1 MSKFWDDPLS
11 TTSNSA
17 SKDTDS
23 TAKDSG
29 KSKPVAG
36 APDVE
41 GALSKVTATTVA
53 HTPPASS
60 SIQPVKAEN
69 KRVVN
74 GETDVNQLAPFKY
87 PWAWKFFIN
96 ANKNQW
102 SPLDIK
108 LHQDVLDYNN
118 TLNDDEKHVYKN
130 VMSYLTTSGILAMR
144 NIGLGLMEKMTA
156 PELQIYQA
164 RQIYEEALHTS
175 AYQQCIEAI
184 GLDQGELYNRYRLIP
199 EIDQKIQMTNR
210 HLSTVMRP
218 DIDLNDKAELENFT
232 MAYLFFSAV
241 FEGCWLYHGFSPI
254 FSLQRRGL
262 MKGTAE
268 QLQFIM
274 RDKAMHCAFGIRAV
288 RQIIEENNVKLD
300 PVKIRN
306 MWDEAE
312 AVESKYVNFLFKNP
326 IQGYSAEEHM
336 EQHRYLANQR
346 ARELGLQQP
355 FPGAQCALPW
365 LDKQANP
372 TNETDHHDA
381 NANEHEGGSL
391 SWD

>member
-11 TTSNSA
+11 TTSNTGSTE
-17 SKDTDS
+17 KGLDNPVVGTPEVEDTPLQVS
-23 TAKDSG
+23 
-29 KSKPVAG
+29 
-36 APDVE
+36 
-41 GALSKVTATTVA
+41 ATTDA
-53 HTPPASS
+53 AEPLPPGFDPL
-60 SIQPVKAEN
+60 SIEPVRAED

-96 ANKNQW
+96 ANKNHW

-108 LHQDVLDYNN
+108 MGQDVTDYNN
-118 TLNDDEKHVYKN
+118 TLTDDERHVFKN
-130 VMSYLTTSGILAMR
+130 VLSYLTTSGILAMR

-175 AYQQCIEAI
+175 AYQHCAETI

-199 EIDQKIQMTNR
+199 EIDQKIQMANR
-210 HLSTVMRP
+210 HLDKVMRP
-218 DIDLNDKAELENFT
+218 DIDLNDKDELENFT
-232 MAYLFFSAV
+232 LSYLFFSAV
-241 FEGCWLYHGFSPI
+241 FEGCWLYNGFSPI

-268 QLQFIM
+268 QMQYIM
-274 RDKAMHCAFGIRAV
+274 RDKAMHCSFGIRAV
-288 RQIIEENNVKLD
+288 RQIIEENKVKLD
-300 PVKIRN
+300 PVKVRN

-312 AVESKYVNFLFKNP
+312 AAESAYVNFLLKQP
-326 IQGYSAEEHM
+326 IEGYTANDHM
-336 EQHRYLANQR
+336 EQHRYLSNQR
-346 ARELGLQQP
+346 ARELGIQEP
-355 FPGAQCALPW
+355 FPGAECALPW
-365 LDKQANP
+365 LDKQLNP
-372 TNETDHHDA
+372 TNEIDYHSDA
-381 NANEHEGGSL
+381 SSDEHEGGTL